1 MWKSHV
7 EKKPGSAKAKLSLPH
22 LPCGNQLR
30 KLWNLFST
38 ACRNCFSRPAHFP
51 RISPQV
57 FPFHST
63 IFPHSNTL
71 HPLSTFPQSPHT
83 IPVEKKHGIC
93 GKKGRF
99 PLFRPTNT
107 TTIFLF
113 LCFLCFAASLLSHKD
128 ALFCFSEQLLLAGS
142 IHKTMPACF
151 LRKDTFYLSVR
162 NAQKIK
168 FRRNCALFS
177 VHPGQTQHF
186 GSRSQSKK
194 EDDS

>member
-22 LPCGNQLR
+22 FPCGNQRR
-30 KLWNLFST
+30 KLWNFFST
-38 ACRNCFSRPAHFP
+38 ACQNHFPCPAHFP

-63 IFPHSNTL
+63 IFPHSNTP
-71 HPLSTFPQSPHT
+71 HPFSTFPQSPNT

-93 GKKGRF
+93 GTKCRF

-113 LCFLCFAASLLSHKD
+113 LCFLCFAASLLFHKD
-128 ALFCFSEQLLLAGS
+128 ALFCFSEQLLLTGG

-151 LRKDTFYLSVR
+151 LRKDTCCLSVR
-162 NAQKIK
+162 SIQKI
-168 FRRNCALFS
+168 
-177 VHPGQTQHF
+177 
-186 GSRSQSKK
+186 
-194 EDDS
+194 